1 MSQSKEIAI
10 DLKLVQHLIHSQFP
24 QWAELRLQPVDSA
37 GTDNV
42 IYRLGDDM
50 AVRLPRAEWAIGQV
64 EKEQRWLPKLA
75 PKIPVSMPVPL
86 AKGVPTEDY
95 PWFWSVYRWLDG
107 ENATVGQLDSYNQAA
122 TVLAH
127 FVNAMQ
133 TVDPTD
139 GPAPGSH
146 NSGRGEPLAMRD
158 GAVRDAIA
166 SLKEIIDPV
175 VAQAAWELAL
185 HAPVWQGQGVWIHG
199 DLHPGNLL
207 IEQGELSAV
216 IDFGTL
222 GVGDPACDLMVA
234 WTFLTSESRGN
245 FRSLLTVDEA
255 TWSRARGWALSFG
268 LIAYAYYLDKNPGL
282 AAISRR
288 AIDEVLSEHAKLYA

>member
-1 MSQSKEIAI
+1 MSQSKELEI
-10 DLKLVQHLIHSQFP
+10 DLNLVEQLVRSQFP
-24 QWAELRLQPVDSA
+24 QWAELRLRPVDSA

-75 PKIPVSMPVPL
+75 AMIPLSIPVPL
-86 AKGVPTEDY
+86 AQGVPTDDY

-122 TVLAH
+122 TALAQ
-127 FVNAMQ
+127 FINTIQ
-133 TVDPTD
+133 TIEPTD
-139 GPAPGSH
+139 GPGPGTH
-146 NSGRGEPLAMRD
+146 NSGRGEPLARRD
-158 GAVRDAIA
+158 AAVREAVA
-166 SLKEIIDPV
+166 NLNTIIDTD
-175 VAQAAWELAL
+175 VALAVWDSAL
-185 HAPVWQGQGVWIHG
+185 QAPVWQGQGVWIHG

-207 IEQGELSAV
+207 IAQGQLSAV

-234 WTFLTSESRGN
+234 WTFLTIESREE

-255 TWSRARGWALSFG
+255 TWLRGRGWALSFG
-268 LIAYAYYLDKNPGL
+268 LIAYAYYIDKNPGL

-288 AIDEVLSEHAKLYA
+288 TIDEVLHEHVNM